1 MPPEPDFAR
10 ILPIYLASA
19 VALAIAVIVL
29 IQLPPQFRRR
39 LLLFGAALGAGVYG
53 LIAWLR

>member
-10 ILPIYLASA
+10 IVSLGFACAVASA
-19 VALAIAVIVL
+19 IALIVL

-39 LLLFGAALGAGVYG
+39 LLIFGAALGAGVYG